1 MAVWGPSVRELVEIT
16 DEVSR
21 LAAASGSTDAH
32 LDALTLQGVV
42 AWLTSA
48 DAASEADA
56 AYSALAAGTG
66 ESAAQWQGDAG
77 GARPFT
83 AVISRAPRSSPRACS
98 GVRSADGIASPGWP
112 CS

>member
-1 MAVWGPSVRELVEIT
+1 M
-16 DEVSR
+16 
-21 LAAASGSTDAH
+21 AAASGSTDAH

-66 ESAAQWQGDAG
+66 ESAAQWGRCRRGRALH
-77 GARPFT
+77 R
-83 AVISRAPRSSPRACS
+83 VISRAPRSSPRHLRGCAQRWDCS
-98 GVRSADGIASPGWP
+98 TGWP